1 MKLFLHIPKSAGSTL
16 RYIIKEKYKRRFG
29 VVNWHWTLWKDNNY
43 LRESFDFKELGKN
56 NIVYGHFNYGLHE
69 FLNQEVQYFTILR
82 DPFKRVQSGYFH
94 ILRDSNSAYHTNIK
108 NMSFVEYLNSELIL
122 DVDNG
127 QVRRISGIG
136 EDVPFGELT
145 EEHYNKAIQ
154 NIENHFLFV
163 GLTEN
168 FNASLYL
175 LSKLMGWK
183 SPYYWTQN
191 KGKNKKQEL
200 INVDDKQKAVELN
213 KWDYKLYDYC
223 EQKLNKQLS
232 ETDFDENKFLFR
244 NKVYNL
250 ILLPKK
256 VIRKIQSKL

>member
-1 MKLFLHIPKSAGSTL
+1 MNLFLHIPKSAGSTL
-16 RYIIKEKYKRRFG
+16 RYIIKEKYKGNFG
-29 VVNWHWTLWKDNNY
+29 VVNWHWTLWKNKDY
-43 LRESFDFKELGKN
+43 LKQNFDFSKLSEN
-56 NIVYGHFNYGLHE
+56 QIVYGHFNYGLHE

-94 ILRDSNSAYHTNIK
+94 ILRDAHSAYHFKIK
-108 NMSFVEYLNSELIL
+108 NMSFDEYLGSQLIL

-136 EDVPFGELT
+136 DEVPFGELT
-145 EEHYNKAIQ
+145 EQHYNKAIQ
-154 NIENHFLFV
+154 NIEDHFLFV

-175 LSKLMGWK
+175 LSKLMNWK

-200 INVDDKQKAVELN
+200 INANDKQKAIDLN

-223 EQKLNKQLS
+223 KQKLDQQLS
-232 ETDFDENKFLFR
+232 ETDFDEAKFLFR
-244 NKVYNL
+244 NKIYN
-250 ILLPKK
+250 ISLLPKK
-256 VIRKIQSKL
+256 VIRKIKSKL